1 MYILRNCLRLWIDN
15 IEKQERDNM
24 PKKILCTETI
34 NGLLTVDIDGV
45 LEYVRIGDNI
55 SDDVGNVF
63 RLDSA
68 AMYNFYKLE
77 RSTLVLTQIK
87 GDKPIG
93 NFLLDTRLTKQQAL
107 ELMTDIIC
115 DENGKTNKK
124 CPICGGEVFIEFAG
138 NSIETM
144 CNQNHCFSIGCRGI

>member
-55 SDDVGNVF
+55 SDDVGNAF
-63 RLDSA
+63 
-68 AMYNFYKLE
+68 
-77 RSTLVLTQIK
+77 
-87 GDKPIG
+87 
-93 NFLLDTRLTKQQAL
+93 
-107 ELMTDIIC
+107 
-115 DENGKTNKK
+115 
-124 CPICGGEVFIEFAG
+124 
-138 NSIETM
+138 
-144 CNQNHCFSIGCRGI
+144 